1 LIVFAVASID
11 TVKHILLT
19 LSRAIERNLGDTLL
33 TDAELTSM
41 RATASQ
47 ALPGTAVIQ
56 SQSFA
61 SDGGGGGSLT
71 WAAGGTVDCRL
82 APLGGTERE
91 IADRI
96 SSDADY
102 IVTLPYD
109 ASVTTNSRL
118 IINGGG
124 TFNVEA
130 IRDRSWHT
138 STRVEVVRQ
147 T

>member
-1 LIVFAVASID
+1 MLTSADLSSMRSVASD
-11 TVKHILLT
+11 
-19 LSRAIERNLGDTLL
+19 
-33 TDAELTSM
+33 
-41 RATASQ
+41 

-56 SQSFA
+56 SQTFS
-61 SDGGGGGSLT
+61 SDGGGGGSLA
-71 WAAGGTVDCRL
+71 WAAGGTVACRL
-82 APLGGTERE
+82 APLTGSERE

-102 IVTLPYD
+102 IVTLPHN

-118 IINGGG
+118 VISGG

-130 IRDRSWHT
+130 IRDRSWNV
-138 STRVEVVRQ
+138 STRVEVVKA